1 MKSRLFYFNPTNEMA
16 IANGEVSYMPPRH
29 LHHFE
34 MDMTALPWLL
44 GTENDFVLA
53 RQKEGNSISH
63 LEQFDWG
70 LPTLVSSP
78 DELPAIAQNNL
89 WFSPWGWSPA
99 VYRHFRPYL
108 PFSHPQWDS
117 HPFAKWEKRLA
128 ETLSRETSY
137 LLLNAVT
144 RIKNANPEEYALI
157 SLPEM
162 PMEIY
167 DEENLP
173 DILRNSSPPL
183 IVKTP
188 FSASGRGLF
197 RIRNQEDAPE
207 KSQWVKGMLKRQGKI
222 YVEKMLNKIQD
233 VSFQFYMNKEEITFL
248 GHNFFYTEPSGQF
261 AGCAI
266 GEPETPSALF
276 RDQQM
281 IYEAIAQ
288 ASELLQEGMKKIT
301 LNHRYTGPAGVDGI
315 FIEDERSRLKLQPC
329 LEINLRYNMG
339 YANVLLKQ
347 KMHPLAKGTWKTG
360 IFAKEG
366 WQEFCENEA
375 KKNPVKMLDA
385 KPIKGFIP
393 LVNPSVK
400 KLFGAW
406 LHLK

>member
-144 RIKNANPEEYALI
+144 RIKNANPGEYPLI

-222 YVEKMLNKIQD
+222 YIEKMLRKVQD
-233 VSFQFYMNKEEITFL
+233 VSFQFYMNPDEITFL
-248 GHNFFYTEPSGQF
+248 GHNYFYAEASGQF

-266 GEPETPSALF
+266 GNPETPSPLF
-276 RDQQM
+276 RDQKRVS
-281 IYEAIAQ
+281 EAIEQ
-288 ASELLQEGMKKIT
+288 ASDLLYKGISEMG
-301 LNHRYTGPAGVDGI
+301 LNKHYTGPAGIDGM
-315 FIEDERSRLKLQPC
+315 FTEDTNGKLKLQPC

-339 YANVLLKQ
+339 YANVLFKQ
-347 KMHPLAKGTWKTG
+347 KMHPEAKGKWKTG

-366 WQEFCENEA
+366 WREFCQKES
-375 KKNPVKMLDA
+375 KKHPVKMLDG
-385 KPIKGFIP
+385 KPISGFIP
-393 LVNPSVK
+393 FVDPDGN

-406 LHLK
+406 LHLR